1 MDEMPTA
8 LPVKELHNLL
18 QETLG
23 PKMTIKSVVWKPL
36 TNPGENY
43 GSLIYGIDATITKN
57 NIAEVLN
64 LVAKIPPP
72 TEYLINLFN
81 SPVSFWKELVFY
93 KEIVP
98 EFTKLQIESGI
109 EPDKLLKFP
118 LYYGGRL
125 GLNDQNL
132 FDEQAAIVLEN
143 LNPKGYSM
151 RDRLLGFD
159 LEHTQLAIE
168 ELAKLHA
175 VTIGLKLK
183 DPEFFRDS
191 VMPALVHVS
200 NDSTMET
207 IRDML
212 RQVHDTLKELPEA
225 KPYIDR
231 INKTLRYDYE
241 VDYRLLKPSELW
253 GTMVHGDY
261 WSNNMLFKYDEN
273 SKPISMKIIDFQ
285 LGYYGSGTKDLI
297 FFLLSSVQDELLNK
311 NLEDM
316 LDYYYKSFIN
326 SLKSLKVDTEKF
338 TREGFDEE
346 VKKSAPLKFGQCI
359 GMTNVI
365 QSARGIIKNME
376 DVGKDVTFSAIGNNI
391 RVEKKLLHIIQ
402 IFDKN
407 RWLID

>member
-1 MDEMPTA
+1 MDEMQTA

-43 GSLIYGIDATITKN
+43 GSLIYGIDATIARN
-57 NIAEVLN
+57 NTTEVLN
-64 LVAKIPPP
+64 LVVKIPPP
-72 TEYLINLFN
+72 TEYLIDLFN
-81 SPVSFWKELVFY
+81 SPISFWKELIFY
-93 KEIVP
+93 KKIVP
-98 EFTKLQIESGI
+98 EFTKLQMESGI
-109 EPDKLLKFP
+109 DPDKLVKFP

-125 GLNDQNL
+125 GLTDPNV
-132 FDEQAAIVLEN
+132 FDEQAAIVLQN
-143 LNPKGYSM
+143 LIPKGYSV
-151 RDRLLGFD
+151 RDRLLGLD

-183 DPEFFRDS
+183 DSEFFKHS
-191 VMPALVHVS
+191 VMPALVHVA
-200 NDSTMET
+200 NDTTMET
-207 IRDML
+207 VRDML

-225 KPYIDR
+225 KPYINR

-241 VDYRLLKPSELW
+241 IDYRLSKPSEPW

-261 WSNNMLFKYDEN
+261 WSNNMLFKYAEN
-273 SKPISMKIIDFQ
+273 SHPISIKIIDFQ
-285 LGYYGSGTKDLI
+285 LGYYGSGAKDLI
-297 FFLLSSVQDELLNK
+297 FFLLSSVQDELLN
-311 NLEDM
+311 NSLEDM

-326 SLKSLKVDTEKF
+326 SLTSLKVDTEKF

-365 QSARGIIKNME
+365 HSVRGVVKNME
-376 DVGKDVTFSAIGNNI
+376 DVGKDVNFSAIGNNI
-391 RVEKKLLHIIQ
+391 RVQKKLLHILQ

-407 RWLID
+407 QWLID